1 MIRLYNTLTRQKE
14 EFKPLKEG
22 HVSMYHCGPT
32 VYDYPHIGNLR
43 AYVFADTLR
52 RVFEYEGFIVRQAI
66 NITDVGHLVSDADEG
81 EDKIEKAAQ
90 KEKKTAQEIASFYT
104 KIFFDDL
111 KKLHIKTEG
120 TAFPRAS
127 EHIADQITLIQSLE
141 SRRFTYKTSDGIYFD
156 TSKVPDY
163 GKLARLDVKGLK
175 EGARIGKNI
184 EKKNPTDFA
193 LWKFSSIN
201 GEKRQQEWDS
211 PWGKGFPGWHLE
223 CSAMSMLYLG
233 ETFDIHTGGI
243 DHIPV
248 HHTNEIAQSE
258 AATGT
263 RFVTYW
269 LHHDFVMVDG
279 EKMAKSFGNFITL
292 EEIEKK
298 GFSPL
303 AFRYW
308 LLTAHYQTLINF
320 TWEALEGAQTT
331 FSKLLQEWDTM
342 ESEPCDQPDKSYVE
356 RFEGFIEDNLATPQA
371 IALMWELVKD
381 QEIGVPTKKATMLTF
396 DKVFGFGLK
405 ELQKIV
411 IPEEVSLLVAQRE
424 EARKKGDWGTADVL
438 RKQINDL
445 GFSVRDTESGPT
457 AFRL

>member
-1 MIRLYNTLTRQKE
+1 
-14 EFKPLKEG
+14 
-22 HVSMYHCGPT
+22 
-32 VYDYPHIGNLR
+32 
-43 AYVFADTLR
+43 
-52 RVFEYEGFIVRQAI
+52 
-66 NITDVGHLVSDADEG
+66 
-81 EDKIEKAAQ
+81 
-90 KEKKTAQEIASFYT
+90 
-104 KIFFDDL
+104 
-111 KKLHIKTEG
+111 
-120 TAFPRAS
+120 
-127 EHIADQITLIQSLE
+127 
-141 SRRFTYKTSDGIYFD
+141 
-156 TSKVPDY
+156 
-163 GKLARLDVKGLK
+163 
-175 EGARIGKNI
+175 
-184 EKKNPTDFA
+184 
-193 LWKFSSIN
+193 
-201 GEKRQQEWDS
+201 
-211 PWGKGFPGWHLE
+211 
-223 CSAMSMLYLG
+223 
-233 ETFDIHTGGI
+233 
-243 DHIPV
+243 
-248 HHTNEIAQSE
+248 
-258 AATGT
+258 
-263 RFVTYW
+263 
-269 LHHDFVMVDG
+269 
-279 EKMAKSFGNFITL
+279 MAKSFGNFITL

-320 TWEALEGAQTT
+320 TWEALEGTQTT

-381 QEIGVPTKKATMLTF
+381 QKIDAPTKKATMLTF

-457 AFRL
+457 TFRL